1 MNRSR
6 RSANNPFFVLGL
18 QSDSGDCST
27 FIDYLKRL
35 MAISFVHLCQSE
47 PSVVARRL
55 LWHLYSVGRVWRD
68 EPEIHPAF
76 DKSGLFLFR
85 VVQGRGSLLQ
95 SGKRWDLAVGPRCW
109 LVDLRQPRS
118 YEPLSGRRLETVGV
132 RFSGPGLDAWL
143 EVLGGV
149 GEFRFAS
156 APDMLFLDTA
166 QQRLRRLVTRRPA
179 GFEWRVHETITHVLG
194 RLLATR
200 NVFATQPR
208 SFPIAVSKVID
219 AVLADP
225 ARAWRAAELASI
237 AHVSYSGLRALF
249 KATQHESLHQFLRRT
264 RLDEAKQLLA
274 DERLAVKEIAWR
286 LNFSSEAYFS
296 QWFRRNT
303 GYSPSNYRTVGLDS
317 YE

>member
-1 MNRSR
+1 
-6 RSANNPFFVLGL
+6 
-18 QSDSGDCST
+18 
-27 FIDYLKRL
+27 
-35 MAISFVHLCQSE
+35 MAISFVHLCQTE

-76 DKSGLFLFR
+76 DKSGVFLFC
-85 VVQGRGSLLQ
+85 VAKGSGFLSQ
-95 SGKRWDLAVGPRCW
+95 SGQRWDLDVGPRCW
-109 LVDLRQPRS
+109 LVDLRQSRT
-118 YEPLSGRRLETVGV
+118 YEPSSGQRLETVGV

-149 GEFRFAS
+149 GEFRFS
-156 APDMLFLDTA
+156 SSSDMLFLETA
-166 QQRLRRLVTRRPA
+166 QQRLRRLVTRRPV
-179 GFEWRVHETITHVLG
+179 GFEWSVHETMTHVLG

-200 NVFATQPR
+200 NVFATKPR
-208 SFPIAVSKVID
+208 TAPTAVSKVLD
-219 AVLADP
+219 AVLSNP

-264 RLDEAKQLLA
+264 RLDVAKQLLA
-274 DERLAVKEIAWR
+274 DERLSVKEIAWR

-303 GYSPSNYRTVGLDS
+303 GHSPSAFRTSGHDS